1 MSDDHQPYPP
11 PPAEPPSWPPA
22 AAPASP
28 FVPLAPFAP
37 DGTGERGTA
46 PGPHR
51 PKAWLVAGL
60 MVSALAVIGVATWVG
75 WTMLQQDGPSYP
87 QAWDPK
93 VEDIAT
99 FVEDER
105 DLDFLTPVHVDFLAE
120 DEFREQVTT
129 SEDDL
134 TDEDREAL
142 DDATAQLRA
151 LGLVE
156 GDLDL
161 FEEQNELTGE
171 GALAFYDPV
180 DKRITVRGTELTPS
194 VKATLAH
201 EMTHAL
207 QDQHFDL
214 QKLGEDAGEDG
225 AFVYRAVIEGD
236 ATNIEQAYSEQELT
250 AEERDAAAE
259 SDADTGEAAYA
270 DRAPALVAFFVAPY
284 SLGPPFTEVLRS
296 AGAGDEDLDDILRD
310 GLPSEVALFDP
321 TRADEPGDVEKL
333 PLPELTDGQEL
344 IDDGSFGVFSWF
356 VVLSSRVDP
365 RAALEVVDE
374 WQSDSYVTYD
384 DGGTVCVKARF
395 QGTTDDVTTEMA
407 DLLDE
412 WAAAMPEGASSVA
425 RSDEFVELTSC
436 DPGAD
441 AAAEPE
447 TDALEALQY
456 PASRLGYM
464 SLLLEQSQGQAEL
477 DDVWCVVDSL
487 FDEFTLEELATA
499 TPDQALV
506 DRAQEATQ
514 SCLPGG

>member
-1 MSDDHQPYPP
+1 VSDDHQPYPP
-11 PPAEPPSWPPA
+11 PPAEPPRWPPA
-22 AAPASP
+22 AAPAST
-28 FVPLAPFAP
+28 FAPLAAEATSGP
-37 DGTGERGTA
+37 DTV

-60 MVSALAVIGVATWVG
+60 MISALAVIGVATWVG
-75 WTMLQQDGPSYP
+75 WTMLQDDGPSYP
-87 QAWDPK
+87 QAWDPRI
-93 VEDIAT
+93 EDIAT

-105 DLDFLTPVHVDFLAE
+105 DLDFLTPVHVDFLAD

-194 VKATLAH
+194 LRATLAH

-214 QKLGEDAGEDG
+214 QQLSEEAGEDG

-236 ATNIEQAYSEQELT
+236 ATNVEQAFVEQELT
-250 AEERDAAAE
+250 DAERAEAAE
-259 SDADTGEAAYA
+259 SDADAGENAYA
-270 DRAPALVAFFVAPY
+270 DRAPALVAFFLAPY
-284 SLGPPFTEVLRS
+284 RLGLPFTEVLRS
-296 AGAGDEDLDDILRD
+296 VGAGDADLDTVLRE

-321 TRADEPGDVEKL
+321 TRADEPGDVEEL
-333 PLPELTDGQEL
+333 PLPELAEGQEL

-395 QGTTDDVTTEMA
+395 QGTTDDVTAEMA

-412 WAAAMPEGASSVA
+412 WAAAMPAGASSVT
-425 RSDEFVELTSC
+425 RGDEFVELTSC

-441 AAAEPE
+441 TAAEPE

-456 PASRLGYM
+456 LEGRLAYVN
-464 SLLLEQSQGQAEL
+464 LLLEQSQGQAEL

-487 FDEFTLEELATA
+487 FDEFTLEELATV

-506 DRAQEATQ
+506 DRAEEATQ